1 MLLTINWV
9 AMKKFYSLSL
19 YLCKYRLERLFQSIV
34 RISWPRAIY
43 KTLYRH
49 IKFVPKN
56 HKRAMIEDPDLKFM
70 KEYFSETNNKVPLSP
85 LCGLKLVNKIITDS
99 LDEEYRLL
107 LGLYLSNHNY
117 REIAKEMNIPV
128 VSVRQKIEFIR
139 KTLSDKLSEY

>member
-1 MLLTINWV
+1 
-9 AMKKFYSLSL
+9 MKKFYSLSL

-49 IKFVPKN
+49 IKFIPKN

-85 LCGLKLVNKIITDS
+85 LCGLKLVNKMISNIPDNKFRVS
-99 LDEEYRLL
+99 F
-107 LGLYLSNHNY
+107 GLYLSGY
-117 REIAKEMNIPV
+117 DYEEIARIMNLPPHEV
-128 VSVRQKIEFIR
+128 EYNIR
-139 KTLSDKLSEY
+139 FVKKMLSSGH